1 MSALGTNGAPS
12 RTGAVFEDVCGL
24 LEPFNKNRIALIEAT
39 DISADLNVDSVAVLD
54 LLMTIEDKYD
64 ISIPMNLL
72 ADVRTI
78 GELAVTIE
86 RTIGARA
93 ATGGGAENEPA

>member
-1 MSALGTNGAPS
+1 MTEPRKNGAPS
-12 RTGAVFEDVCGL
+12 GSGAVIAEIYDL
-24 LEPFNKNRIALIEAT
+24 LEPFNQNRIDLTEAT

-72 ADVRTI
+72 ADVRTV

-86 RTIGARA
+86 QTI
-93 ATGGGAENEPA
+93 GGGANRGPA